1 MKEIVEA
8 VVDVPVPHVM
18 KEIVEAVVDVPVPHV
33 MKEIVEPDRRR
44 ARGAR
49 HEGDR

>member
-18 KEIVEAVVDVPVPHV
+18 KEIGEA
-33 MKEIVEPDRRR
+33 DRRR
-44 ARGAR
+44 ARAAR
-49 HEGDR
+49 HKRDR